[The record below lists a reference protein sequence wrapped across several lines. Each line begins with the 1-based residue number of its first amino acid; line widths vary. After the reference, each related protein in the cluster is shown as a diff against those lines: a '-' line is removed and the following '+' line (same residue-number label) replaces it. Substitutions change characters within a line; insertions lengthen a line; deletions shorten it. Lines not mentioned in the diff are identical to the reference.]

1 MPGNSALCVKAAH
14 GNMGL
19 RAAASG
25 KYLYAVIPAKVAGRP
40 CACVGI
46 AGVNV
51 FSISQGR
58 LAAVVS
64 DIPNCPLRPERRN
77 LAAHYAVLKHLRAQ
91 GNAILPMAF
100 GMIADNEEVIQRILQ
115 SHEDLLIEQ
124 LQRVEGKV
132 EMGLKISWNVPNI
145 FEHLIGISSEL
156 RDFRDKVFRPGCEP
170 STDEKI
176 NLGRLFERV
185 LSHERTIHAR
195 EALAALRGRCFEIK
209 ENKLREERELMNLA
223 CLIAKNAQAAF
234 DQAVLEAARQFDDT
248 YTFDISGP
256 FPPHN
261 FVDLDLSMQDIR
273 NERVSCS

>member
-1 MPGNSALCVKAAH
+1 MPENSALCVKAAH

-19 RAAASG
+19 RAATSG
-25 KYLYAVIPAKVAGRP
+25 KYLYAVIPAKAAGPPRA
-40 CACVGI
+40 CAGI
-46 AGVNV
+46 AGANA

-64 DIPNCPLRPERRN
+64 DIPNGPLRPERRN
-77 LAAHYAVLKHLRAQ
+77 LAAHYAVLKDLIAQ
-91 GNAILPMAF
+91 GNTILPMAF
-100 GMIADNEEVIQRILQ
+100 GTIADNEQVIQRILQ

-185 LSHERTIHAR
+185 LSHERTIHTR
-195 EALAALRGRCFEIK
+195 EVLAALRGRCFEIK

-223 CLIAKNAQAAF
+223 CLIATNAQAAF

-261 FVDLDLSMQDIR
+261 FVDLNLSMQDIR